1 MCGFFES
8 RIMDSRKD
16 SFLWRFKW
24 HFIIICIAVA
34 IVVILVFSTD
44 IFEPSGTNLLW
55 QLVFLLGALV
65 FLSAL
70 LAMLSRVIKILDA
83 LRDNSTKLEGLTGA
97 LEKIHSGLT
106 QINHSTRISET
117 AKAIAFR
124 DADRQSLR
132 ETVFEKLQ
140 MQDFQTAND
149 IIEEIAKR
157 AEYKELAEELA
168 MEAEKYH
175 NATDQE
181 RLNQVITHIEK
192 LIDECQWSRASAQI
206 EGLIRNYPDSEQAKS
221 MRQVLYDKKQERK
234 RILLAAWDDAITHQ
248 ETDRSLDILKE
259 LDQYLSPNEALAL
272 QEAAS
277 DVFRTKLHN
286 LGVQFSIAVTEKRW
300 AEALEIG
307 QNIIKDFPNSRMSQ
321 EIRAK
326 LDILK
331 QNVQMQI
338 S

>member
-1 MCGFFES
+1 
-8 RIMDSRKD
+8 MDSGKD
-16 SFLWRFKW
+16 GFAWRYKW
-24 HFIIICIAVA
+24 HFVIILLAIA
-34 IVVILVFSTD
+34 IVVVLIFTTD
-44 IFEPSGTNLLW
+44 LFEPSQTILLR

-70 LAMLSRVIKILDA
+70 LVMLSRVIKIFDA
-83 LRDNSTKLEGLTGA
+83 LRDNSTRMKELTSA
-97 LEKIHSGLT
+97 LEKIHDGLA
-106 QINHSTRISET
+106 QINHSTRISEA

-124 DADRQSLR
+124 DADKQSLR
-132 ETVFEKLQ
+132 EAVFEKLQ
-140 MQDFQTAND
+140 MQDFETAND
-149 IIEEIAKR
+149 IIEEISKR
-157 AEYKELAEELA
+157 MEYKELAEELRN
-168 MEAEKYH
+168 EAEKYRD
-175 NATDQE
+175 ATDQE
-181 RLNQVITHIEK
+181 RHNQIIVHIEK

-206 EGLIRNYPDSEQAKS
+206 EGLIRNYPESEKAKK

-234 RILLAAWDDAITHQ
+234 KILLAAWDDAITHQ

-259 LDQYLSPNEALAL
+259 LDQYLTPNEALAF

-307 QNIIKDFPNSRMSQ
+307 QRIINDFPNSRMCQ
-321 EIRAK
+321 EIRTK

-331 QNVQMQI
+331 QNVQMQNA
-338 S
+338 

>member
-1 MCGFFES
+1 
-8 RIMDSRKD
+8 MDSRKD

-24 HFIIICIAVA
+24 HIVIICAAVA
-34 IVVILVFSTD
+34 IVVILTMFTD
-44 IFEPSGTNLLW
+44 LFEASETNLLR
-55 QLVFLLGALV
+55 QLVLLLGALV

-70 LAMLSRVIKILDA
+70 LTMLSRVIKILDA

-97 LEKIHSGLT
+97 LEKIHTGLT

-124 DADRQSLR
+124 DADRKSLR
-132 ETVFEKLQ
+132 EAVFEKLQ
-140 MQDFQTAND
+140 MQDYDAAND
-149 IIEEIAKR
+149 IINEIANR
-157 AEYKELAEELA
+157 SEYMELAEELRVQ
-168 MEAEKYH
+168 AEQYH

-181 RLNQVITHIEK
+181 RLNQIIEHIEK
-192 LIDECQWSRASAQI
+192 LILECQWSRASAQI
-206 EGLIRNYPDSEQAKS
+206 EGMIRNYPDSEKAKA

-234 RILLAAWDDAITHQ
+234 RILLAAWDDAITHE

-259 LDQYLSPNEALAL
+259 LDQYLTPNEALAL

-300 AEALEIG
+300 TGALDIG
-307 QNIIKDFPNSRMSQ
+307 QQIIKDFPNSKMSE

-331 QNVQMQI
+331 QNVQMQNN
-338 S
+338 

>member
-1 MCGFFES
+1 M
-8 RIMDSRKD
+8 
-16 SFLWRFKW
+16 L
-24 HFIIICIAVA
+24 AVA
-34 IVVILVFSTD
+34 VVVILIFLTD
-44 IFEPSGTNLLW
+44 LFEPSQTNLLR

-83 LRDNSTKLEGLTGA
+83 LRDNSTKMKDLTGA
-97 LEKIHSGLT
+97 LEKIHDGLA
-106 QINHSTRISET
+106 QINHSTRISEA

-132 ETVFEKLQ
+132 EAVFEKLQ
-140 MQDFQTAND
+140 MQDFETAND

-157 AEYKELAEELA
+157 MEYKELVEELRF
-168 MEAEKYH
+168 EAEKYH

-181 RLNQVITHIEK
+181 RHNQIIVHIEK
-192 LIDECQWSRASAQI
+192 LIDDCQWTRASAQI
-206 EGLIRNYPDSEQAKS
+206 EGLIRNYPESEQAKT

-234 RILLAAWDDAITHQ
+234 KILLAAWDDAITHQ

-259 LDQYLSPNEALAL
+259 LDQYLTPNEALAF

-300 AEALEIG
+300 TEALEIG
-307 QNIIKDFPNSRMSQ
+307 QKIINDFPNSRMSQ
-321 EIRAK
+321 EIRTK

-331 QNVQMQI
+331 QNVQMQNV
-338 S
+338 

>member
-1 MCGFFES
+1 
-8 RIMDSRKD
+8 MDSKKD
-16 SFLWRFKW
+16 SFLQRFKW
-24 HFIIICIAVA
+24 HIVIVCVAVA
-34 IVVILVFSTD
+34 IVIALMFSTD
-44 IFEPSGTNLLW
+44 LFEPSETNLLR

-83 LRDNSTKLEGLTGA
+83 LRDNSTKLEALTGA
-97 LEKIHSGLT
+97 LEKIHTGLT

-132 ETVFEKLQ
+132 EAVFEKLQ
-140 MQDFQTAND
+140 MKDFETASD
-149 IIEEIAKR
+149 IIKEISKR
-157 AEYKELAEELA
+157 PEYMELAEELRIQ
-168 MEAEKYH
+168 AEQYH

-181 RLNQVITHIEK
+181 RLSQIIAHIDK

-206 EGLIRNYPDSEQAKS
+206 EGLIRNYPESEQAKA
-221 MRQVLYDKKQERK
+221 MRQELYDKKQERK
-234 RILLAAWDDAITHQ
+234 RILLAAWDDAITHK

-259 LDQYLSPNEALAL
+259 LDQYLTPNEALAL

-286 LGVQFSIAVTEKRW
+286 LGVQFSISVTEKRW
-300 AEALEIG
+300 PEALDIG
-307 QNIIKDFPNSRMSQ
+307 THIIKDFPNSKMSQ

-326 LDILK
+326 LDIIK
-331 QNVQMQI
+331 QNVQMQN